1 MKTRA
6 TRIPHMSCVRAC
18 VRVPLFIYLLLQTVR
33 SGDCR
38 SGDCRSVGIDTLRVA
53 TYLTIFCC
61 FCFVV
66 IAGSV
71 LSSSSSSSRTLSAAA
86 FKQTTWNN
94 NNKNIRDKP
103 HMFLLLLS
111 STHSFTFPFFYCFFS
126 SVLYFISGFV

>member
-71 LSSSSSSSRTLSAAA
+71 LSSSSRSCRTL
-86 FKQTTWNN
+86 
-94 NNKNIRDKP
+94 
-103 HMFLLLLS
+103 FLLLNRQRGIIIIKIYATS
-111 STHSFTFPFFYCFFS
+111 RTCFSFFYLLLILLLFLFFYCFFS